1 MRAVRG
7 KTKAGMWMQRS
18 SCAIAF
24 ASDGSSGWLGVA
36 FGVVAG
42 HGDCCAV
49 PVDGDGITFGAIVG
63 QGEFCGVSVDGGA
76 GCGWVCGVVVGQG
89 ECCGVSADGGA
100 GSGWVCSGSEGLAGL
115 RCMPW

>member
-1 MRAVRG
+1 M
-7 KTKAGMWMQRS
+7 
-18 SCAIAF
+18 
-24 ASDGSSGWLGVA
+24 
-36 FGVVAG
+36 AG

-49 PVDGDGITFGAIVG
+49 LVDGDGIAFGAIVG
-63 QGEFCGVSVDGGA
+63 QGEFCGGGA
-76 GCGWVCGVVVGQG
+76 GCGVVVGQG